1 MKALIAS
8 AGFFALTFGSP
19 LLAAAQSNSPTVS
32 ASVSNPDEAA
42 LEALNSEWLNAYKT
56 RDGAALDRILSDD
69 FVAVYPDDRVMRK
82 ADLIKAATG
91 TTRTVETV
99 SWDRLRIMVFGDVA
113 IVTARS
119 SLTGVTAA
127 KPFASSNE
135 YADVYAKRGGRWRA
149 ISAHVVRATPAP

>member
-8 AGFFALTFGSP
+8 AG
-19 LLAAAQSNSPTVS
+19 LLVLMSGTLQPAAAQSHAPTVS

-56 RDGAALDRILSDD
+56 RDGAALDRILADD
-69 FVAVYPDDRVMRK
+69 FIAVYPDDRVMRK

-119 SLTGVTAA
+119 SLTGVAA
-127 KPFASSNE
+127 DKPFAASNE

-149 ISAHVVRATPAP
+149 ISAHMARATPAP